1 MTDSPSTIARRLAA
15 VRARI
20 DQACEAAGRDPAEVE
35 LLAVSKAH
43 SAEVVLEA
51 HAAGH
56 TLFGEN
62 YVQDWQGKAD
72 DPRVA
77 ALPGL
82 RWSFVGHLQRNKI
95 RLLLGRV
102 ACIETVDRIK
112 LARDLSRRAEAA
124 GLVQPVLLQV
134 HVGDEA
140 TKSGFEPEE
149 LRGSFGELAALP
161 GLRVRGL
168 MAIPPFRATA
178 EETRPDHRALRE
190 LRDALQDRHGSPL
203 PVLSTGMSADYEVA
217 IEEGSTRVR
226 VGTAIFGPRPPRR
239 QAAGATSGPGC

>member
-1 MTDSPSTIARRLAA
+1 MTDTIASRLAA
-15 VRARI
+15 VRASI
-20 DQACEAAGRDPAEVE
+20 DRACDAADRDPGDVE

-43 SAEVVLEA
+43 PADVVLQA

-82 RWSFVGHLQRNKI
+82 RWSFVGHLQRNKA
-95 RLLLGRV
+95 RFLLGRV
-102 ACIETVDRIK
+102 ACIETVDRLK
-112 LARDLSRRAEAA
+112 LAADLSRRADAS
-124 GLVQPVLLQV
+124 GRVQEVLLQV

-140 TKSGFEPEE
+140 SKSGFEPDD
-149 LRGSFGELAALP
+149 LRDRFSDLVALP
-161 GLRVRGL
+161 GLAVRGL

-178 EETRPDHRALRE
+178 EETRPDHRELRALRDE
-190 LRDALQDRHGSPL
+190 LQERHGHPL
-203 PVLSTGMSADYEVA
+203 PVLSTGMSSDYEVA

-226 VGTAIFGPRPPRR
+226 VGTAIFGTRPPRR
-239 QAAGATSGPGC
+239 